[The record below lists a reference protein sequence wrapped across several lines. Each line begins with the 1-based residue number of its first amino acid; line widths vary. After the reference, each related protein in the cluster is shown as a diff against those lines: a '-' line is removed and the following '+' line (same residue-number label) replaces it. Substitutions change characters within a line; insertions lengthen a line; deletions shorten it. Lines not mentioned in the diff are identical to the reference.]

1 MVWKRES
8 SGSRRS
14 EKNCLMKRKHF
25 YSIELAAGGEWE
37 RRVAEAVKIDNG
49 RFENNRRELGVGWK
63 NL

>member
-1 MVWKRES
+1 
-8 SGSRRS
+8 
-14 EKNCLMKRKHF
+14 MKRKHF

-49 RFENNRRELGVGWK
+49 RFENNKRGMGVGWK